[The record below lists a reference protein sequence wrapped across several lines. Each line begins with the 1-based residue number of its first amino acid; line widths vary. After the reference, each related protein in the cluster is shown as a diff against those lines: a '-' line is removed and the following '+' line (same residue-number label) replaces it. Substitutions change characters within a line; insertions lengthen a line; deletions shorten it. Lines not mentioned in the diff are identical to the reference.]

1 MTLKNNYERANNMK
15 AVIMAGGEGTR
26 LRPLTCNRPKPMVPV
41 AGKPVMEHIVSLL
54 RNHGISNI
62 AVTLQYLPDHIS
74 DYFGDGSSFG
84 MRMRY
89 YIESKPLGTAGSVRN
104 AGEFLNEDFL
114 VISGDALTD
123 IDLTKA
129 VNFHKDKGSFVTLVL
144 KRVDVPLE
152 YGVVV
157 TDRDGRII
165 RFLEK
170 PSWGEVFSDTVNTG
184 IYILSPEIF
193 NYYKKDQFF
202 DFSRDLFP
210 LLMKEKKIMYGYI
223 TDEYWCDIGD
233 INAYIQANYD
243 VMDKKVK
250 VDMPGAEIRP
260 GVWTGRR
267 TIIEESAGLE
277 GPCIIGDDC
286 HIRDGAYIGS
296 YTVIGSNCVVEEHSS
311 IKRSI
316 VWKSSVIGRKTEL
329 RGGVICSRVVLEN
342 GVSAFEGSVVG
353 EFSRIGERTLIKPS
367 VKIWPGKR
375 IDQCME
381 IGANVVW
388 GSKTERHIFGNR
400 GVTGAVN
407 IDITPEFAARIG
419 AAFASAV
426 KSGEVI
432 GVSCDGTAAATMIK
446 SALVSGLLSAGVHV
460 NDYKRLLLPA
470 LRSAVRLYRL
480 DGAIHAAGCGENC
493 QRLALDFLDNAG
505 RNIDKGIERKI
516 ESLFY
521 RDDFSR
527 CEAGSLKSVSEIPG
541 YEDYYF
547 RTILNEVKSEKLDYR
562 IAMRRGQDHITRSI
576 SDLLTETG
584 CEVVTVSA
592 GSNGDIKEFCDFV
605 KTGDFDIGVSIE
617 DSCEKM
623 LLVDSLGRLVTEDMF
638 TALVSLVVLRKIR
651 GSTVV
656 VPVSASHVIE
666 KIAGEYQ
673 GRVIR
678 TKTSVRDMMAGLLTR
693 ETKEELMEQFTMH
706 FDAAAGLMKLLDFM
720 KINKT
725 SLHEMA
731 DMLPRIHMC
740 RKEVECN
747 WDAKGRVIRKIIQDN
762 YGSRMEML
770 EGVKVFSDNGWVLVL
785 PDVERPM
792 CSVIGEGFSEEFA
805 EELTNIYVR
814 KVREISR
821 S

>member
-1 MTLKNNYERANNMK
+1 MK

-54 RNHGISNI
+54 RTHGISNI

-296 YTVIGSNCVVEEHSS
+296 YTVIGSNCVV
-311 IKRSI
+311 R
-316 VWKSSVIGRKTEL
+316 
-329 RGGVICSRVVLEN
+329 N
-342 GVSAFEGSVVG
+342 
-353 EFSRIGERTLIKPS
+353 
-367 VKIWPGKR
+367 
-375 IDQCME
+375 
-381 IGANVVW
+381 
-388 GSKTERHIFGNR
+388 
-400 GVTGAVN
+400 
-407 IDITPEFAARIG
+407 
-419 AAFASAV
+419 
-426 KSGEVI
+426 
-432 GVSCDGTAAATMIK
+432 TAASK
-446 SALVSGLLSAGVHV
+446 GV
-460 NDYKRLLLPA
+460 
-470 LRSAVRLYRL
+470 
-480 DGAIHAAGCGENC
+480 
-493 QRLALDFLDNAG
+493 
-505 RNIDKGIERKI
+505 
-516 ESLFY
+516 
-521 RDDFSR
+521 
-527 CEAGSLKSVSEIPG
+527 
-541 YEDYYF
+541 
-547 RTILNEVKSEKLDYR
+547 
-562 IAMRRGQDHITRSI
+562 
-576 SDLLTETG
+576 
-584 CEVVTVSA
+584 
-592 GSNGDIKEFCDFV
+592 
-605 KTGDFDIGVSIE
+605 
-617 DSCEKM
+617 
-623 LLVDSLGRLVTEDMF
+623 
-638 TALVSLVVLRKIR
+638 
-651 GSTVV
+651 
-656 VPVSASHVIE
+656 
-666 KIAGEYQ
+666 
-673 GRVIR
+673 
-678 TKTSVRDMMAGLLTR
+678 
-693 ETKEELMEQFTMH
+693 
-706 FDAAAGLMKLLDFM
+706 
-720 KINKT
+720 
-725 SLHEMA
+725 
-731 DMLPRIHMC
+731 
-740 RKEVECN
+740 
-747 WDAKGRVIRKIIQDN
+747 
-762 YGSRMEML
+762 
-770 EGVKVFSDNGWVLVL
+770 
-785 PDVERPM
+785 
-792 CSVIGEGFSEEFA
+792 
-805 EELTNIYVR
+805 
-814 KVREISR
+814 
-821 S
+821 